1 MNPLDSHMHRG
12 TDRIDTVPIII
23 IADDLTGACDSGIA
37 FIRTGCS
44 MRVLLD
50 ASHSH
55 LKSVQQLQAHG
66 DRSGLALTTE
76 TRNGS
81 PEQARRRV
89 LDCMAALEPALP
101 AALLFKKIDSAGRG
115 HLGME
120 ISTTLQASG
129 AALALVAPAFP
140 AAGRTVHSGILKV
153 CDCSGQDAAISL
165 ADLFPH
171 EDASRVASLPLGTK
185 PQIEQG
191 IERALAQGTKILLCD
206 STSQADLETLVA
218 AALEIEQPL
227 LWSGSAGLAHALASI
242 LPASAP
248 IAPPP
253 NAHRPGRTLLFVGTP
268 HLVTDLQ
275 VSRLQQQSS
284 EIHRNVL
291 RVSWAKTAE
300 REIAAA
306 FTAEPVAA
314 LILTGGDTAMF
325 VLGALGAS
333 SIVLAGEIAPGI
345 PWGVIEGGLADGCIV
360 ITKSGGFG
368 HSASLVEAFE
378 FCERRACETA

>member
-1 MNPLDSHMHRG
+1 MNPLNSHMHRG

-37 FIRTGCS
+37 FVRIGCS

-50 ASHSH
+50 ASHPH
-55 LKSVQQLQAHG
+55 LESIQQLQAHG

-81 PEQARRRV
+81 PEQARQRV
-89 LDCMAALEPALP
+89 LDCMAALGPILSAT
-101 AALLFKKIDSAGRG
+101 LLFKKIDSAGRG

-140 AAGRTVHSGILKV
+140 AAGRTVHSGILKIR
-153 CDCSGQDAAISL
+153 DYSGQDAAIPL
-165 ADLFPH
+165 ANLFPH

-185 PQIEQG
+185 QQIEQG
-191 IERALAQGTKILLCD
+191 IERALVQGIRILLCD
-206 STSQADLETLVA
+206 STTQADLETLAA

-227 LWSGSAGLAHALASI
+227 LWSGSAGLAHALGSMI
-242 LPASAP
+242 PVSAP

-253 NAHRPGRTLLFVGTP
+253 NAHRSGRTLLFVGTP

-284 EIHRNVL
+284 DIHRNVL
-291 RVSWAKTAE
+291 RVSWATTAE
-300 REIAAA
+300 REIVAA

-345 PWGVIEGGLADGCIV
+345 PWGVIEGGLAGGCIV

-368 HSASLVEAFE
+368 HPVSLVEAFD